1 MISFSFINGEQKK
14 EKGEGKMARPIAP
27 TPKLD
32 LKATKKFFDMVERDL
47 KKPMVPISTPK
58 IDKAIK
64 MVMTDARSK
73 KK

>member
-1 MISFSFINGEQKK
+1 MRSKKK

-47 KKPMVPISTPK
+47 KKPMGPISTPK

-64 MVMTDARSK
+64 MVMADARSRK
-73 KK
+73 K

>member
-1 MISFSFINGEQKK
+1 
-14 EKGEGKMARPIAP
+14 MARPIAP

-47 KKPMVPISTPK
+47 KKPMGPISTPK

-64 MVMTDARSK
+64 MVMADARSRK
-73 KK
+73 K